1 MENVARAVVEL
12 AELIKKPKELY
23 EVADEL
29 GRRFKLSDEE
39 IKKRDEYNLL
49 IQKGNKLTSE
59 LEAIDKKNKAAEE
72 KLAAAKEAHAEKV
85 VKDKAEFEDALKGVE
100 ALKSSYAGKDKELAE
115 RENLIF
121 RKEED
126 LYKRELGISAKE
138 NELRVRE
145 ERVSER
151 EEKMK
156 KVVEAMG

>member
-49 IQKGNKLTSE
+49 IEKGNKLSSQ
-59 LEAIDKKNKAAEE
+59 LEAIEKKNKAAEE
-72 KLAAAKEAHAEKV
+72 KLTSEREAHADQV
-85 VKDKAEFEDALKGVE
+85 AADKAEIADTLKGID
-100 ALKSSYAGKDKELAE
+100 ALKSSYAGKDKELTE
-115 RENLIF
+115 REHLIS
-121 RKEED
+121 RKEDE
-126 LYKRELGISAKE
+126 LNKRELGISAKE

-145 ERVSER
+145 EDVAAR
-151 EEKMK
+151 EDKMK
-156 KVVEAMG
+156 KVVAAMV